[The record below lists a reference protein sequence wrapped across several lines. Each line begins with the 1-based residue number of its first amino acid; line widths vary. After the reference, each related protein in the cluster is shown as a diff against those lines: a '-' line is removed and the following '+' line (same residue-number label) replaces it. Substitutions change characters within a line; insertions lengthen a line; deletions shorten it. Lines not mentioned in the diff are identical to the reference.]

1 MVTNILSGTIQGLE
15 CKIIN
20 VEADVSSGLPCM
32 DMIGLL
38 GTEVKEAKERVRVAL
53 KNCGISLPPARIT
66 INISPANIRK
76 EGTAYDIPI
85 AVALLASMKMIPE
98 ENTRG
103 ILFAG
108 ELSLD
113 GEIKRIHGILP
124 MALEAKRQG
133 IKHMII
139 PKGNAREGAV
149 VEGVK
154 ITGVSNIK
162 ELIEYLGVD
171 PGMQDIIIPPVTVD
185 IKSLFNEAQSKSDED
200 YIDLCGQES
209 LKRAL
214 MIAAAG
220 FHNVLMIG
228 PPGAGKTMAA
238 KRMPGILPPLSI
250 DESMEVSKIYSV
262 CGLLDESK
270 SMVLKRPF
278 MSPHHTIS
286 DAAMSG
292 GGRIPGPGMISRA
305 HKGILFL
312 DEAVHF
318 SSTSLEILRQP
329 MEDKKVIVSRTYGSY
344 EFPAEFMLVAA
355 VNPCPC
361 GNYPDMNSC
370 TCTPEQIRRYLSKLS
385 GPILDRIDICIETPK
400 ITLNDLSGEKKG
412 MSSGYMREKVMN
424 ACEIQK
430 ERYKG
435 KGIEFNSQLSP
446 KDMDEFILLGKAERQ
461 LVEEVYE
468 KMNLSAR
475 GYHRILKVA
484 RTIADIEGDKDI
496 KKKHIM
502 EAVCYRGIE
511 DKYWGNGI

>member
-20 VEADVSSGLPCM
+20 VEADISNGLPCM
-32 DMIGLL
+32 EMIGLL

-53 KNCGISLPPARIT
+53 KNCGISFPPARIT

-85 AVALLASMKMIPE
+85 AVALLASMKLIPG
-98 ENTRG
+98 ENTKG

-124 MALEAKRQG
+124 MVLEAKRCG

-149 VEGVK
+149 VEGIK
-154 ITGVSNIK
+154 ITGVSNIQ
-162 ELIEYLGVD
+162 ELIDYLSTD
-171 PGMQDIIIPPVTVD
+171 PMMQDAIIPPVTVD
-185 IKSLFNEAQSKSDED
+185 LKSLFKEEQSKFDED
-200 YIDLCGQES
+200 YKDLCGQES

-262 CGLLDESK
+262 CGLLDDSK
-270 SMVLKRPF
+270 SVVLKRPF

-286 DAAMSG
+286 DAAMAG

-318 SSTSLEILRQP
+318 SSASLEILRQP
-329 MEDKKVIVSRTYGSY
+329 MEDKKVIVSRTYGSF

-355 VNPCPC
+355 INPCPC

-370 TCTPEQIRRYLSKLS
+370 SCTPEQIRRYLSKLS
-385 GPILDRIDICIETPK
+385 GPILDRIDICVETPK
-400 ITLNDLSGEKKG
+400 ISLGDLSGEKNG
-412 MSSGYMREKVMN
+412 MSSEYMREKVMN
-424 ACEIQK
+424 ACAVQK

-435 KGIEFNSQLSP
+435 RGIEFNSQLSP
-446 KDMDEFILLGKAERQ
+446 KDMDEFILLGPKERK
-461 LVEEVYE
+461 LVEEIYE

-484 RTIADIEGDKDI
+484 RTIADVDGDRDI
-496 KKKHIM
+496 SKKHIM

-511 DKYWGNGI
+511 DKYWGNGR